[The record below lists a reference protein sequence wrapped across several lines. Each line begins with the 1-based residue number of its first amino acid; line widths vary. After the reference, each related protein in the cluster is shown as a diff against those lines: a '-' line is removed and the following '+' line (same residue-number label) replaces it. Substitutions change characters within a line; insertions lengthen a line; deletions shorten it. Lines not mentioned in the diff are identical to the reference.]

1 MHIIPIKYKSIF
13 KDDALDIAQDV
24 IEFANL
30 ISKDKYQKGI
40 PSKVYSISAKFG
52 VGKTFFC
59 QKLYR
64 VLQKNNV
71 NCSIFNVWK
80 SDFYNDPLIPILA
93 ELNAIYLKS
102 NPEHKSLPDN
112 IIKHRSWWKIG
123 LAGLKLKGEL
133 NIPGVGKVDAQ
144 LDGQNMVNEHS
155 RQEETT
161 KEEENINIYDEYQ
174 AYEQALYDLKAAL
187 EAWLSKSRK
196 PIVLIIDE
204 LDRCRPDYAVKAL
217 EVIKHF
223 FDISG
228 LVFIL
233 AIDEEQLAN
242 SVKNLF
248 GTTDFDGYKRKF
260 ISNSFKLAT
269 PDNLKFA
276 EMLYDKSGI
285 EYFIQKHKANH
296 TEVLIPRLCERYT
309 KPDNSYPYHIVEA
322 SLDTS
327 TAQFRGAKVYT
338 FSSKEI
344 ITRYFASFANKA
356 LCNFTLRKQEQ
367 VFDRIKLFV
376 QTLKSDYWFV
386 PELIVFLACL
396 HEQLVNEKLFI
407 RFQNRISSASFP
419 REGFAELLD
428 ALMPGQ
434 SSISANIWKSGWKE
448 TEHLRPNMSYFVQK
462 ARYIAGGY
470 SQPESEIMSKDVL
483 DLFFDLK
490 NHDNRMA
497 MLGYSGF
504 NLEEVLKTYFSKMEF
519 VSRFS
524 DAPDKD
530 EKLKKSSN

>member
-1 MHIIPIKYKSIF
+1 MNIIPDKYKSIF

-71 NCSIFNVWK
+71 NSAIFNVWK
-80 SDFYNDPLIPILA
+80 SDFYNDPLIPILS
-93 ELNAIYLKS
+93 ELNKIYIES
-102 NPEHKSLPDN
+102 NPEHKPLPDN
-112 IIKHRSWWKIG
+112 VIRHRSWWKILG
-123 LAGLKLKGEL
+123 AGIKTNCEI
-133 NIPGVGKVDAQ
+133 NISGICKVGAQ
-144 LDGQNMVNEHS
+144 LDGKNMVNEHT
-155 RQEETT
+155 RQDGAQQED
-161 KEEENINIYDEYQ
+161 INIYDEYK
-174 AYEQALYDLKAAL
+174 AYEQALSDLKDVL
-187 EAWLSKSRK
+187 EAWLSKNRK
-196 PIVLIIDE
+196 PTVLIIDE

-228 LVFIL
+228 LVFVI
-233 AIDEEQLAN
+233 AVDEEQLAN

-260 ISNSFKLAT
+260 INNSFKLAE

-285 EYFIQKHKANH
+285 DYFVQKHKANH
-296 TEVLIPRLCERYT
+296 TEILIPRLLERYSKT
-309 KPDNSYPYHIVEA
+309 DNSYPYHIVET

-327 TAQFRGAKVYT
+327 TAQFRGDKVYT

-344 ITRYFASFANKA
+344 ITRYFASFADIS

-367 VFDRIKLFV
+367 VFDRIKLFI
-376 QTLKSDYWFV
+376 QTLKSNYWFV

-396 HEQLVNEKLFI
+396 HEQLINVKLFI
-407 RFQNRISSASFP
+407 NFRDRISSMHFP
-419 REGFAELLD
+419 RNAFDEQLD
-428 ALMPGQ
+428 ALMPTRSGVN
-434 SSISANIWKSGWKE
+434 SSFWQSGWKS
-448 TEHLRPNMSYFVQK
+448 TQSLRPNMSYFVQ
-462 ARYIAGGY
+462 RVQLIGGGY
-470 SQPESEIMSKDVL
+470 TLPEGNVMNKDVL

-490 NHDNRMA
+490 NHDNRMEI
-497 MLGYSGF
+497 LGYSGF
-504 NLEEVLKTYFSKMEF
+504 NLEDVLKTYFSKMEF
-519 VSRFS
+519 ISRFS
-524 DAPDKD
+524 DNQDAGTKT
-530 EKLKKSSN
+530 EKSSN